1 MYHAVLAIAPDDDR
15 VAEKVDA
22 VTGLPAAA
30 ASVRAT
36 VVHVAEVGTD
46 VRSVPAVA
54 TALDRFADA
63 GVEATAVREE
73 GRPTE
78 AVLAVARETDA
89 DCICVA
95 GREQSPAGK
104 RVLSPGA
111 QQVLLNADR
120 PVLVTEAADGAMSA
134 GADHV

>member
-1 MYHAVLAIAPDDDR
+1 MYHAVLAIAPEDDR

-22 VTGLPAAA
+22 VTGLPAAVE
-30 ASVRAT
+30 SVRAT
-36 VVHVAEVGTD
+36 VVHVADPGTD
-46 VRSVPAVA
+46 VTSVPAVA
-54 TALDRFADA
+54 AALERFAEA
-63 GVEATAVREE
+63 GVEATAVRDES
-73 GRPTE
+73 RPTD

-104 RVLSPGA
+104 RVLSPSA
-111 QQVLLNADR
+111 EQVLLNADCV
-120 PVLVTEAADGAMSA
+120 VLVTGAADGAMSA